1 MTAPYSPTSSSPQCR
16 AELIKPIVIFGSV
29 FLLSAAFCGAVD
41 TIQASTSSFVE
52 EVKVVR
58 AEGAAGGHE
67 ADLIV
72 SCQNSK
78 SSLMKDIRCRS
89 LRYSAASIH

>member
-1 MTAPYSPTSSSPQCR
+1 M
-16 AELIKPIVIFGSV
+16 VIFGGV
-29 FLLSAAFCGAVD
+29 LLLSAAFCGAVD
-41 TIQASTSSFVE
+41 TMQSSSSFVE

-67 ADLIV
+67 ADLLV
-72 SCQNSK
+72 ACQHAK
-78 SSLMKDIRCRS
+78 SSLIKDVRCRS